1 MSRNNL
7 GDQIKNIVEDAVDSM
22 NFSELNQQIR
32 NTVNGA
38 LDEVRKT
45 VGPYQEPTR
54 KREKVVHS
62 NPQSKGQVK
71 QDLNSRSEQY
81 PYNKTVRWNDMKN
94 KGTLAERGKVV
105 GSVSGTLLT
114 VFGSVGSVLFGL
126 GALSTFLVACFTG
139 IFVVLGPISATLFV
153 VFLGFIVMLAR
164 GLTIRGRVKRYY
176 EYTRILRGRSFCS
189 IQELSDFFGKS
200 KKYIVSDL
208 RKLIRHGYFPEGHI
222 DNKRTHFMV
231 TNEIYQQYLESVR
244 SYEERN
250 HSGNRKK
257 VEANEEHKTTTEHSA
272 QKIDENSDLYRTIKA
287 GRSYILEIRQAN
299 DEIPGEEISRK
310 LDRLEQ
316 ITSRIFICV
325 EKNPEKLPEIR
336 KFMEYYLPT
345 TLKLVKAYKE
355 FDSQTIQGDNITTA
369 KREIENTL
377 DTIND
382 AFEKLLDSLFED
394 VAMEVSTDISVLN
407 TLLAQEGL
415 MKSDFK

>member
-54 KREKVVHS
+54 KSEKVVHS
-62 NPQSKGQVK
+62 NPQSKGQAK
-71 QDLNSRSEQY
+71 QNPNSRSEQY
-81 PYNKTVRWNDMKN
+81 PYNKTVRWNDRKS
-94 KGTLAERGKVV
+94 KGTLARRGNVV

-126 GALSTFLVACFTG
+126 GALSTFLVAYFTG

-153 VFLGFIVMLAR
+153 VFLGFLVMLAR
-164 GLTIRGRVKRYY
+164 GITIRGRVKRYY

-200 KKYIVSDL
+200 NKYIISDL
-208 RKLIRHGYFPEGHI
+208 RKLIRYGYFPEGHI
-222 DNKRTHFMV
+222 DNKQTYFMV
-231 TNEIYQQYLESVR
+231 TDEIYQQYLESVR
-244 SYEERN
+244 SYEER
-250 HSGNRKK
+250 KK
-257 VEANEEHKTTTEHSA
+257 TIEPSA

-287 GRSYILEIRQAN
+287 GRNYILEIRQAN

-369 KREIENTL
+369 KREIEHTL

-394 VAMEVSTDISVLN
+394 VAMEVSTDISVLS

>member
-54 KREKVVHS
+54 KRKSATFNSDFDFKVDHS
-62 NPQSKGQVK
+62 NPQSKGQAK
-71 QDLNSRSEQY
+71 QNPNSRSEQY
-81 PYNKTVRWNDMKN
+81 PYNKTVRWNDRKS
-94 KGTLAERGKVV
+94 KGSLARRGNVV
-105 GSVSGTLLT
+105 GSISGTVLT

-153 VFLGFIVMLAR
+153 VFLGFLVMLAR
-164 GLTIRGRVKRYY
+164 GLAIRGRVKRYY

-200 KKYIVSDL
+200 NKYIVSDL
-208 RKLIRHGYFPEGHI
+208 RKLIRYGYFPEGHI
-222 DNKRTHFMV
+222 DNKQTYFMV
-231 TNEIYQQYLESVR
+231 TDEIYQQYLESVR
-244 SYEERN
+244 SYEER
-250 HSGNRKK
+250 KK
-257 VEANEEHKTTTEHSA
+257 TIEPSA

-287 GRSYILEIRQAN
+287 GRNYILEIRQAN

-325 EKNPEKLPEIR
+325 EKNSEKLPEIR

-369 KREIENTL
+369 KREIEHTL

-394 VAMEVSTDISVLN
+394 VAMEVSTDISVLS